1 MPFEGAFLLLHI
13 VIVGVVAL
21 LVLGPEQLPDAARRV
36 GNFVRELRRVRKSI
50 GTELRD
56 IVAEFDARDDHS

>member
-1 MPFEGAFLLLHI
+1 MPFEGAFSLIHI

-36 GNFVRELRRVRKSI
+36 GNLVRELRRARQSI

-56 IVAEFDARDDHS
+56 IVAEFDARDDRS